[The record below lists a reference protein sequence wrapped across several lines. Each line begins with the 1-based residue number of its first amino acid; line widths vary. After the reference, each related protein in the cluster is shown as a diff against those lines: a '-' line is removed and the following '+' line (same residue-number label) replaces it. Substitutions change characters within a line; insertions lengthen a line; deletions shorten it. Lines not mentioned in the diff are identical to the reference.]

1 MSNSKTQQDMAGSEA
16 DIEAWSALVDGELD
30 GQALQDLLADDAGAD
45 EAMARWHRYHVIG
58 DVLRGSTPPVT
69 ALASGDFLAGVRRRL
84 QQEAPAWQQPQ
95 AASVPESLTQAAA
108 VAAAD
113 VSRPSAN
120 ESVFR
125 WKLLAGLASLTAVM
139 AVSWGVLGA
148 LTTPGAAPQL
158 AEAAPAAAPA
168 VVAQTPAQAEGLVV
182 IQTGQGALI
191 RDPQLQALLAEHRQH
206 GGMSALQMPAGF
218 LRNATFDAPSR

>member
-1 MSNSKTQQDMAGSEA
+1 MSNSKTQQHMAGGEA

-30 GQALQDLLADDAGAD
+30 GQALQDLLAADTGAD
-45 EAMARWHRYHVIG
+45 EVMARWDRYHVCG

-69 ALASGDFLAGVRRRL
+69 ALASGDFLAGVRSRL
-84 QQEAPAWQQPQ
+84 QQEAPAWQQPR
-95 AASVPESLTQAAA
+95 ATSMPESLTQVAA
-108 VAAAD
+108 VAAD
-113 VSRPSAN
+113 VSRTSAN
-120 ESVFR
+120 DSVFR
-125 WKLLAGLASLTAVM
+125 WKLVAGLASLTAVM

-158 AEAAPAAAPA
+158 AEAAPVAAPA
-168 VVAQTPAQAEGLVV
+168 VVAQTQSQAEGLVV
-182 IQTGQGALI
+182 VQTGQGALI
-191 RDPQLQALLAEHRQH
+191 RDPQLEALMAEHRQH